1 MQLIKINQIE
11 HLWVYFGV
19 TYAIAGFVSALFVD
33 KVVAAAAFIIG
44 GGYIFLPADW
54 TEIAFYG
61 GLIGAAYV
69 GPSGGILSKLSE
81 PSTPNSGGGVASKCF
96 ESFSKSSTIK

>member
-1 MQLIKINQIE
+1 MAIGCIVLQLIKSNQVE

-19 TYAIAGFVSALFVD
+19 TYAIIGFVSALFVD

-44 GGYIFLPADW
+44 GVYIFLPADW

-69 GPSGGILSKLSE
+69 GPSGGILSKLSKSA
-81 PSTPNSGGGVASKCF
+81 PQHSDGGLAVRVR
-96 ESFSKSSTIK
+96 